1 MKDLAGRTAVVT
13 GGGSG
18 IGRGIALGLAD
29 EGMRVAVL
37 DLNREAASLVAK
49 EIVAQGGEAHGIE
62 VDVTSSG
69 ALAKAAEQ
77 VAVRFDGA
85 SVLCANA
92 GVMLPLGPL
101 TQMSESDWEYVFS
114 VNVHGVVKTVDAF
127 LPQLRA
133 ADGAHI
139 VNTASLGGIV
149 SVPQF
154 PLGVYIASKYACV
167 GYSEC
172 LRAELAKEGIGV
184 SVLCPG
190 VVQSELYRT
199 SAAQRP
205 ERFGGP
211 QDVAPPTAGAS
222 PSDAVQ
228 TAMPAE
234 AVGPIVVRGIRENR
248 LHIFTHPNALPLAE
262 ARFATIRADFE
273 AAANAASTESP
284 RPSPSP

>member
-1 MKDLAGRTAVVT
+1 MKDLAGKTAVVT

-18 IGRGIALGLAD
+18 IGRGLALGLSA
-29 EGMRVAVL
+29 EGMRIAVL
-37 DLNREAASLVAK
+37 DLNAEAATAVAD
-49 EIVAQGGEAHGIE
+49 EISARGGEALA
-62 VDVTSSG
+62 VATDVTSEPSLAAAADVVNSRLGG
-69 ALAKAAEQ
+69 AN
-77 VAVRFDGA
+77 
-85 SVLCANA
+85 VLCANA

-101 TQMSESDWEYVFS
+101 TEKSASDWEYVFS

-133 ADGAHI
+133 AKEGHI

-154 PLGVYIASKYACV
+154 PIGVYIASKYACV
-167 GYSEC
+167 GYTEC
-172 LRAELAKEGIGV
+172 LRAELEREHIGV

-211 QDVAPPTAGAS
+211 QVVTPPVVASSPAGSPP
-222 PSDAVQ
+222 

-234 AVGPIVVRGIRENR
+234 DVGPIVVEAIRDNR
-248 LHIFTHPNALPLAE
+248 LHIFTHPAALPIAE

-273 AAANAASTESP
+273 AHSP
-284 RPSPSP
+284 